1 MIGYPKHINTK
12 DDLLYVLSEFPNDS
26 RNKEFLQ
33 SLLADRFGW
42 YTTELTGEGVN
53 DATHKVVENTELSV
67 WFYVPKTQY
76 ELRENPTARIFQ
88 MGLAVEEVQGM
99 IVK

>member
-42 YTTELTGEGVN
+42 YAMELVGDGIT
-53 DATHKVVENTELSV
+53 DATHKVVDATDMM
-67 WFYVPKTQY
+67 PKTQY
-76 ELRENPTARIFQ
+76 ELRENPTARIYQ
-88 MGLAVEEVQGM
+88 MGLTVEEVQGM